1 MSKPRAVLLMARELG
16 IGGTERQLALTAM
29 ALDRTR
35 FEPHVAC
42 FHDDGFRARELRNAG
57 VPIVRLPVRSFLS
70 PSAVEGAWLMGRYL
84 RAHDIRLVHTF
95 DVPMDLFG
103 APVARFFRTPVVIS
117 SQRAHRSLTP
127 GVRTH
132 LLRLTDRLVDGIVVN
147 SLAVEQELIESHGA
161 PRSLVHLWRN
171 ALDCSRF
178 CPRPAVRQPQ
188 LEGASVVIGTICAL
202 RPEKGLDTLLDA
214 FALIRDVRPGLKL
227 AIIGSGPS
235 SADLEAR
242 SQRLGLAGS
251 CRFIPAASDVPEWL
265 RSIDVFVLPSRSESL
280 SNSLMEAMACGC
292 CVVASSAGGNPEL
305 VTDGVTGLLFPAG
318 DAFALAERLRRLIA
332 ADPQLRLSLSAAAAA
347 HAHGSFSTGASIAR
361 ISEIY
366 TKLLDACD
374 GRPRA

>member
-1 MSKPRAVLLMARELG
+1 MTMDLG
-16 IGGTERQLALTAM
+16 IGGTQRQLAVTAM
-29 ALDRTR
+29 ALDRTL
-35 FEPHVAC
+35 FEAHVAC
-42 FHDDGFRARELRNAG
+42 FHADGFRGRELRDCG
-57 VPIVRLPVRSFLS
+57 VPIVRLPVRSFK
-70 PSAVEGAWLMGRYL
+70 SASALEGAWLMGRYL

-103 APVARFFRTPVVIS
+103 VPVARFFRTPVVIS

-127 GVRTH
+127 GVWTH

-147 SLAVEQELIESHGA
+147 SHSVERELIESHGA
-161 PRSLVHLWRN
+161 PRSLIHLWRN
-171 ALDCSRF
+171 AIDCSRF
-178 CPRPAVRQPQ
+178 FPGPAIRPPQ
-188 LEGASVVIGTICAL
+188 LEGASLVIGTICEL

-214 FALIRDVRPGLKL
+214 FARIRDARPGLKL

-235 SADLEAR
+235 GADLEAHSR
-242 SQRLGLAGS
+242 RLGLAGS
-251 CRFIPAASDVPEWL
+251 CLFIPAVSDVPEWL

-318 DAFALAERLRRLIA
+318 DAFALAERLRRLIG

-347 HAHGSFSTGASIAR
+347 HAHRCFSTGASIAR

-366 TKLLDACD
+366 TELLDACD